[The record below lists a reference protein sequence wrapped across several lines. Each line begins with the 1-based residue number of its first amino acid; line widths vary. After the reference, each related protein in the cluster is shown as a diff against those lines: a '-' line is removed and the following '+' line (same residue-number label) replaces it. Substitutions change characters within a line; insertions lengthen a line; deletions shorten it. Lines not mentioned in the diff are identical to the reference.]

1 MARVSLHVEGIVQ
14 GVGFRPFVYC
24 KAMALGLSGWVK
36 NGCSAVEIEAEGSP
50 EAIEAFVR
58 ALEFD
63 VPKPGAVARI
73 ERRELPARTGAA
85 PPSSGFSI
93 LPSEEGARPVPL
105 LPADLATCADCM
117 AETLA
122 PEGRRRGYP
131 FTTCARC
138 GPRCTIIESLPYDRD
153 RTSMRTFALCDDCQ
167 HEYEDP
173 RNRRFHA
180 ETIACP
186 RCGPRLSLL
195 SPAGEEIAE
204 AARALRDAAAALRA
218 GRVVALRGVGGFQ
231 LLVDA
236 TDSDAVR
243 VLRRRKRR
251 DEKPFAVLFA
261 DAHAAAAAAVLSAE
275 EMRALVGPEAPIVLA
290 RRRVPS
296 VLAPEVA
303 PRSPLVGAMLP
314 ASPLHR
320 LIAEAAGRPLICTS
334 GNLSGEPL
342 AVDVPEALTR
352 LAGIADLFLV
362 HDRPIVRAIDDSVV
376 RAGPD
381 GISVIRR
388 ARGFAPLSVARWAA
402 DAPVLGMGAHLKS
415 TMTLAVG
422 GELLTSQH
430 LGDLDGP
437 AAVDLLERTAR
448 DMTRFFDLRPSVI
461 ACDLHPDYASSRLA
475 ERLAR
480 EWGAE
485 VVRVQHHH
493 AHVLSVVAEHGLDEG
508 EVLGLAWDGVGLG
521 ADGSAWGGE
530 ALVASASGFR
540 RVAHLRPFPLPGG
553 DRAAREPRR
562 SALGLLYATLGPDTL
577 TAARALGD
585 ESAASC
591 LLAAMTR
598 GFAAPLSTSVGR
610 LFDAV
615 AALLGLRDTCS
626 FEGQAA
632 MELEGCAATHPDPRP
647 EPYPLPLSDGAPAVA
662 DTGPLVRAVLTDR
675 AAGRPLAEMAARFHA
690 GLVDLGARVAERVNL
705 PRVVLAGG
713 CFQNDLLTRALTS
726 RLRADGF
733 DVRLPARVP
742 TNDGGI
748 SVGQAAIAAR
758 SYESRNGGR

>member
-1 MARVSLHVEGIVQ
+1 MARVSLHVEGVVQ
-14 GVGFRPFVYC
+14 GVGFRPFVYGR
-24 KAMALGLSGWVK
+24 ATALGLSGWVK
-36 NGCSAVEIEAEGSP
+36 NGRGGVEIEAEGSP
-50 EAIEAFVR
+50 EEIEVFVR
-58 ALEFD
+58 AIAVDL
-63 VPKPGAVARI
+63 PKPGAVTRI
-73 ERRELPARTGAA
+73 ERREIATHESTDTLPE
-85 PPSSGFSI
+85 FSI
-93 LPSEEGARPVPL
+93 LPSDEGARPAPL

-117 AETLA
+117 AETVA

-138 GPRCTIIESLPYDRD
+138 GPRYTIIESLPYDRD
-153 RTSMRTFALCDDCQ
+153 RTSMRSFPLCDDCRR
-167 HEYEDP
+167 EYENPSD
-173 RNRRFHA
+173 RRFHA

-195 SPAGEEIAE
+195 SPAGEEIAGDD
-204 AARALRDAAAALRA
+204 RALESAASALRE
-218 GRVVALRGVGGFQ
+218 GLVVALRGVGGFQ

-236 TDSDAVR
+236 TNQDAVLA
-243 VLRRRKRR
+243 LRRRKRR

-261 DAHAAAAAAVLSAE
+261 DTRAAAVEAELSAE

-296 VLAPEVA
+296 ALAPEVA

-320 LIAEAAGRPLICTS
+320 LMAEAARRPRGCTS
-334 GNLSGEPL
+334 GNLSGEPFV
-342 AVDVPEALTR
+342 VDVPEALAY
-352 LAGIADLFLV
+352 LGGIADLFLV
-362 HDRPIVRAIDDSVV
+362 HDRPITRAIDDSVV

-381 GISVIRR
+381 GIAVIRR
-388 ARGFAPLSVARWAA
+388 ARGFAPLSVARWPT
-402 DAPVLGMGAHLKS
+402 DQTILGMGAHLKS

-422 GELLTSQH
+422 GELVTSQH

-448 DMTRFFDLRPSVI
+448 EMVRFFDVRPSVL

-480 EWGAE
+480 EWDAE
-485 VVRVQHHH
+485 LVRVQHHH
-493 AHVLSVVAEHGLDEG
+493 AHVVAVMAEHGLEG
-508 EVLGLAWDGVGLG
+508 EVLGLAWDGTGLG
-521 ADGSAWGGE
+521 TDGQMWGGE
-530 ALVASASGFR
+530 AIVASAAHFH
-540 RVAHLRPFPLPGG
+540 RVAHLLPFRLPGG

-562 SALGLLYATLGPDTL
+562 SAMGLLHATLGPEAIE
-577 TAARALGD
+577 AARGLG
-585 ESAASC
+585 EERTISSWV
-591 LLAAMTR
+591 AAMDR
-598 GFAAPLSTSVGR
+598 GFSAPISTSVGR
-610 LFDAV
+610 LFDAI

-632 MELEGCAATHPDPRP
+632 MELEWSAATHPDPSP

-662 DTGPLVRAVLTDR
+662 DTAPLVRAVLADR
-675 AAGRPLAEMAARFHA
+675 AAGRPLPEIAARFHA
-690 GLVDLGARVAERVNL
+690 SLVELGVRIAERANV

-713 CFQNDLLTRALTS
+713 CFQNDLLTRALAS
-726 RLRADGF
+726 RLRAGGF

-758 SYESRNGGR
+758 GGR